1 MRVAELNFGQVD
13 LDSFITE
20 LEKQE
25 WSMDYIYL
33 DRKKNL
39 YEYKLE
45 RVEQVASS
53 EREGD

>member
-33 DRKKNL
+33 AERRTL